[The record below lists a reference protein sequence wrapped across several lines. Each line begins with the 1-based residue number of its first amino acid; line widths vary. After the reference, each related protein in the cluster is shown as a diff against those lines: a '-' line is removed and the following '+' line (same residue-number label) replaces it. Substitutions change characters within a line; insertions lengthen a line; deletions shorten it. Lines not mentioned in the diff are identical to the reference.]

1 MEQRREMETTKKR
14 STFAANEEVHALLL
28 QYMHC
33 SCLKDSLFL
42 LVLVQCN
49 KTRAMPYWLRCWI
62 SNPGDLGSKPL
73 GGLKEL
79 LETEW

>member
-1 MEQRREMETTKKR
+1 MKQRRKMKTTKKR

-28 QYMHC
+28 QYMHYY
-33 SCLKDSLFL
+33 CLKDSLFL